1 MSAMERHGIVPVAR
15 IDDLSTLEATL
26 ICCLRLFYEGDGARD
41 ALERSV
47 AEHLGPDRGA
57 AFFAR
62 FADLCETLRRHARR
76 PLRRRHAGC
85 GAAGA
90 DESAFAAM
98 ISAAAT
104 GEREDAMLIAV
115 CIVRADVAPC
125 VVALAE
131 QVGLGLG
138 PLVTAVVARNARRL
152 H

>member
-15 IDDLSTLEATL
+15 IDDLPPLEATL
-26 ICCLRLFYEGDGARD
+26 ICCLRLYYDSDGARD

-47 AEHLGPDRGA
+47 MEHLGQGKGA
-57 AFFAR
+57 ALFAR
-62 FADLCETLRRHARR
+62 FGELCELMRRYARR
-76 PLRRRHAGC
+76 ALMRRHAGC
-85 GAAGA
+85 AAAGA

-98 ISAAAT
+98 VSAAAS

-115 CIVRADVAPC
+115 CIVRADVAPP

-131 QVGLGLG
+131 QVGLSLA
-138 PLVTAVVARNARRL
+138 PLVTAVATRDARRL